1 MFFDWHWICSV
12 LTQYILNEYTTWGID
27 MNSGDTAWVLASAAL
42 VFVMTP
48 GVAFFYGGMAR
59 RKNILSILM
68 QCFLIMCLVSLQWVL
83 FGYSLSF
90 GPDTGHGIIGSLAWT
105 GLKGVG
111 SQANPDYASTIP
123 HLAFMIF
130 QAMFAIITPALII
143 GAFAER
149 IKFSAFTVLTLL
161 WTTFVYDPI
170 AHWVWG
176 TGGWLKTIGALD
188 FAGGIVVHVSSGVSA
203 LVLAILIGRRLAYE
217 RQAFAPHN
225 LPLTVLGGALLW
237 FGWFG
242 FNAGS
247 ALGAGGIAANA
258 LVTTNTAAAAAGLT
272 WALIEWQQNGA
283 PTILGIVTGA
293 VAGLVAITPACGFVS
308 PLSGIAIGIVAGV
321 VSYLAVT
328 ALKPRLGYDDSLDV
342 FGVHGVG
349 GMWGTLATGLFAEAT
364 VNEAG
369 ANGLFF
375 GNARLFMVQG
385 LYLLVCIAYAVIMT
399 WLLFVLVDAL
409 FGMRVTRDDEMV
421 GLDLTQHHEAAYT
434 VLE

>member
-1 MFFDWHWICSV
+1 
-12 LTQYILNEYTTWGID
+12 

-68 QCFLIMCLVSLQWVL
+68 QCFFIMCLISLQWVL
-83 FGYSLSF
+83 FGYSLAF
-90 GPDTGHGIIGSLAWT
+90 GPDTGYGIIGSFDWF

-111 SQANPDYASTIP
+111 TQANLDYSSAIP

-130 QAMFAIITPALII
+130 QAMFAILTPALMV

-161 WTTFVYDPI
+161 WTTLVYDPI

-176 TGGWLKTIGALD
+176 TGGWLRGIGALD

-203 LVLAILIGRRLAYE
+203 LILALLIGKRLGYE
-217 RQAFAPHN
+217 KEAFTPHN

-247 ALGAGGIAANA
+247 ALGAGAIAANA
-258 LVTTNTAAAAAGLT
+258 LVTTNTAAAAAGLI
-272 WALIEWQQNGA
+272 WALRQD
-283 PTILGIVTGA
+283 
-293 VAGLVAITPACGFVS
+293 
-308 PLSGIAIGIVAGV
+308 SGHRGGRAFQCPGEISGEKYRRDIPSCQG
-321 VSYLAVT
+321 
-328 ALKPRLGYDDSLDV
+328 KP
-342 FGVHGVG
+342 
-349 GMWGTLATGLFAEAT
+349 
-364 VNEAG
+364 
-369 ANGLFF
+369 
-375 GNARLFMVQG
+375 
-385 LYLLVCIAYAVIMT
+385 
-399 WLLFVLVDAL
+399 
-409 FGMRVTRDDEMV
+409 
-421 GLDLTQHHEAAYT
+421 
-434 VLE
+434 